1 MTTLDALRAT
11 PLFAQLPE
19 ADLRRLADKAEA
31 LTLAPGELLI
41 REGDPGDDPGADA
54 VVNLTRP

>member
-19 ADLRRLADKAEA
+19 ADLRRLADMAQP
-31 LTLAPGELLI
+31 LSLGPGELHQI
-41 REGDPGDDPGADA
+41 DDRPP
-54 VVNLTRP
+54 TRRGGSS